1 MIKMLYYHPSIKGIG
16 RIKNNIIMLYTSMY
30 FVEGKAQA
38 SHHVTIEEYK
48 ELCEMR

>member
-16 RIKNNIIMLYTSMY
+16 RIKNNIIMLYTSIY

-38 SHHVTIEEYK
+38 SQLQNEANK
-48 ELCEMR
+48 LREMI